1 MSEQTKIEKRWIED
15 DDDFDDAEVI
25 KLNVGESI
33 EGLLLEKKASETF
46 GFVYKIKVQDD
57 VLPKII
63 CGCTIL
69 NKHMANKEIGKEIR
83 IVRQQDVKT
92 LKGRF
97 AHDYKT
103 FHPEEQE

>member
-1 MSEQTKIEKRWIED
+1 MTEQTKIEKKWVED
-15 DDDFDDAEVI
+15 DDYDDDADVV

-33 EGLLLEKKASETF
+33 EGLLIEKKQSETF
-46 GFVYKIKVQDD
+46 GFIYKIQVKGKD
-57 VLPKII
+57 LPQIV

-69 NKHMANKEIGKEIR
+69 NRKMANKEVGKEIR
-83 IVRQQDVKT
+83 IVRSPDVKT

-103 FHPEEQE
+103 FHSEEQ